1 MNSLKN
7 KSVLLI
13 LSASGITFLGNGM
26 HFIAISWLILQMT
39 QDPLFVSLLVL
50 LESIPGI
57 IFSPF
62 AGVIA
67 DRYNRKIITIFMDIF
82 RFFVVLSIPIV
93 SSIGLLN
100 IWYLYATTIM
110 ITLCNNLFFPAMSGI
125 IKTSFS
131 KDEYLQIISANNT
144 LIQIGMIGGSGL
156 SGFIIAHFS
165 INYIFYIDALTYLFS
180 ALLIFFIRYKRVKE
194 TVDCEHKQKSSM
206 LKDIKMGIKYVK
218 SNRLI
223 VFLFFIG
230 IIPSA
235 VVNIINSMLSV
246 YTDKVL
252 GLGVAEYGILDA
264 SFAIGFVVIG
274 VMFTSFKQKFSE
286 ITLLTNGFLVMS
298 ISMILLSI
306 GNSFVVGI
314 LALFL
319 AGVSIMLTGTT
330 RKSLMMKQVD
340 DQFIGRVESLNWM
353 FFSSISPLLALIL
366 SFFSNY
372 IGIQNSFLIVS
383 ISVISLFIIMCKT
396 EFKQEF
402 QREEIS
408 KKVQSLK

>member
-1 MNSLKN
+1 MNLLKN
-7 KSVLLI
+7 KNTLLI

-26 HFIAISWLILQMT
+26 HFIAISWLILQMA
-39 QDPLFVSLLVL
+39 QDPLYVSILVL
-50 LESIPGI
+50 LETVPGI
-57 IFSPF
+57 ISSPI

-67 DRYNRKIITIFMDIF
+67 DRYNRKIITIFMDLI

-93 SSIGLLN
+93 SSMGLLN
-100 IWYLYATTIM
+100 IWYLYVATIM
-110 ITLCNNLFFPAMSGI
+110 ITLSSNFFFPAMSGI

-131 KDEYLQIISANNT
+131 KDEYLQIISGNNT

-156 SGFIIAHFS
+156 SGIIISHLS
-165 INYIFYIDALTYLFS
+165 INYIFYINAVTYLLS
-180 ALLIFFIRYKRVKE
+180 ALLLCFIGYKHVKE
-194 TVDCEHKQKSSM
+194 TTDYECTKKPSM
-206 LKDIKMGIKYVK
+206 LEDIKIGIKYVK
-218 SNRLI
+218 SNRVI

-252 GLGVAEYGILDA
+252 GLGVTAYGILDA

-274 VMFTSFKQKFSE
+274 IILSSFKQKFSE
-286 ITLLTNGFLVMS
+286 IALLTNGFLVMS

-306 GNSFVVGI
+306 GNSFGVGI
-314 LALFL
+314 FALFL
-319 AGVSIMLTGTT
+319 AGVSIILTGTT
-330 RKSLMMKQVD
+330 RKSLLMKQID

-353 FFSSISPLLALIL
+353 VFSSISPLLALFI

-372 IGIQNSFLIVS
+372 IGIKNSFLIISGS
-383 ISVISLFIIMCKT
+383 IISLFIILCI
-396 EFKQEF
+396 KQEF
-402 QREEIS
+402 LREEVS
-408 KKVQSLK
+408 KVV

>member
-1 MNSLKN
+1 
-7 KSVLLI
+7 
-13 LSASGITFLGNGM
+13 
-26 HFIAISWLILQMT
+26 
-39 QDPLFVSLLVL
+39 
-50 LESIPGI
+50 
-57 IFSPF
+57 
-62 AGVIA
+62 
-67 DRYNRKIITIFMDIF
+67 
-82 RFFVVLSIPIV
+82 
-93 SSIGLLN
+93 
-100 IWYLYATTIM
+100 
-110 ITLCNNLFFPAMSGI
+110 
-125 IKTSFS
+125 
-131 KDEYLQIISANNT
+131 
-144 LIQIGMIGGSGL
+144 
-156 SGFIIAHFS
+156 
-165 INYIFYIDALTYLFS
+165 
-180 ALLIFFIRYKRVKE
+180 
-194 TVDCEHKQKSSM
+194 
-206 LKDIKMGIKYVK
+206 
-218 SNRLI
+218 
-223 VFLFFIG
+223 
-230 IIPSA
+230 
-235 VVNIINSMLSV
+235 MLSV